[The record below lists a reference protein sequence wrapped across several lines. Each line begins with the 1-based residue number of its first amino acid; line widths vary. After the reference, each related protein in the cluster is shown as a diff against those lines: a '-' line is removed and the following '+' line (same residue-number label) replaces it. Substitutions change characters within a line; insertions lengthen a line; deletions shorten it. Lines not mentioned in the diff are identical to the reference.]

1 MRRAATPP
9 ANPPTLP
16 PVAEVPGAEVTR
28 RDLIQRFLPP
38 SPLEGAWRL
47 QRFVVGARDVES
59 ARGYLTFT
67 RTTMQLYILQA
78 EPPIRVP
85 LVQAGARS
93 YRIEA
98 DQLVSVSLSGH
109 DNHRDGS
116 LRFEPPGMV
125 ERRSFRLAGANLR
138 IEQSDGV
145 YMDFIRVE

>member
-9 ANPPTLP
+9 ANPPALP
-16 PVAEVPGAEVTR
+16 PVAEVPGAEVAR
-28 RDLIQRFLPP
+28 RDLIQRFQQP

-47 QRFVVGARDVES
+47 QRFVVGANVIDS

-85 LVQAGARS
+85 LVQAGART

-98 DQLVSVSLSGH
+98 DQLVTTSLSGH

-116 LRFEPPGMV
+116 LRFEAPGMI
-125 ERRSFRLAGANLR
+125 ERRNFLLAGSNLR
-138 IEQSDGV
+138 IEQTSDI
-145 YMDFIRVE
+145 YMEFVRVE